1 MNHRH
6 RCSGY
11 TKKAFVAPLSPSVG
25 NRSSDTQRVFLTG
38 LAWLWLASFLRSSLP
53 FRGFSLP
60 QTADR
65 ARRNRNES
73 HENHALRINLSLLAC
88 LLLLSRVWDDVLV
101 AFFFA
106 QKSIATK
113 LLSAHGLLAI
123 SPTGKP
129 DIDQEQK
136 REAGSLFGSF
146 GCMFVLV

>member
-1 MNHRH
+1 M
-6 RCSGY
+6 SLL
-11 TKKAFVAPLSPSVG
+11 LSPSVG

-38 LAWLWLASFLRSSLP
+38 LVWLGFGSLPSSAPLP

-73 HENHALRINLSLLAC
+73 HENHALRINLSLLAR
-88 LLLLSRVWDDVLV
+88 LLLLSRVWDDVRV

-146 GCMFVLV
+146 GYMFVLV